1 MSQRVYKAHNSNAS
15 LGRGIAMTRGRWGI
29 LLAGLCLGASAARA
43 DLALL
48 LEEPF
53 GQFGGMTPTGHA
65 AIYLSRVCAASPV
78 SLRRCHQ
85 GEPGAVISRY
95 HRVAGYD
102 WIAIP
107 VIPYLYAVDRAEQ
120 IPREVGDADVASL
133 RDDYRRR
140 HLEKIVPDSSD
151 GMAPEG
157 DWIQLVGAAYDRTM
171 YTYEIHTTEEQDD
184 KFIQL
189 LNSQANK
196 TDFHLLS
203 HNCADF
209 AREAINFYYPKAIHR
224 SLIADVG
231 IMTPKQAAKSLARYA
246 KRHPAMQLSSF
257 EIPQVPGTVERS
269 RPVRGVLEALV
280 KSKKYIL
287 PLAPLALMHPYFGG
301 SLVVAWIQGGHFN
314 PRSIVGNAAA
324 EAEPG
329 IIARYLQSPEIG
341 APVVAPAD

>member
-1 MSQRVYKAHNSNAS
+1 MLR
-15 LGRGIAMTRGRWGI
+15 RRWEI
-29 LLAGLCLGASAARA
+29 LLIGLWLGTSAARA
-43 DLALL
+43 DIALL

-65 AIYLSRVCAASPV
+65 AIYFSRVCAASPV
-78 SLRRCHQ
+78 TLRRCNK
-85 GEPGAVISRY
+85 GELGAVVSRY
-95 HRVAGYD
+95 HRVGGYD

-120 IPREVGDADVASL
+120 IPQEVGDGDVASL

-140 HLEKIVPDSSD
+140 HLAKMVPDTSD

-157 DWIQLVGAAYDRTM
+157 DWIQLVGSAYDRTM
-171 YTYEIHTTEEQDD
+171 YTYEIRTSEDQDD

-189 LNSQANK
+189 LNSRANK
-196 TDFHLLS
+196 TSFRLLS

-209 AREAINFYYPKAIHR
+209 AREAINFYYPNAVHR
-224 SLIADVG
+224 SLIADAG
-231 IMTPKQAAKSLARYA
+231 IMTPKQAAKSLLRYA
-246 KRHPAMQLSSF
+246 KRHPALELSSF
-257 EIPQVPGTVERS
+257 EIPQVPGPVERS

-287 PLAPLALMHPYFGG
+287 PLAPLALLHPYFGG

-314 PRSIVGNAAA
+314 PRSIVGNLGA
-324 EAEPG
+324 ENEPG
-329 IIARYLQSPEIG
+329 VIARFQQSQEQEM
-341 APVVAPAD
+341 ASPAVPLAD

>member
-1 MSQRVYKAHNSNAS
+1 MNRRRS
-15 LGRGIAMTRGRWGI
+15 GI
-29 LLAGLCLGASAARA
+29 LLIGLWLGTAAARA

-78 SLRRCHQ
+78 SLRRCGK

-107 VIPYLYAVDRAEQ
+107 VIPYLYAVDRADQ
-120 IPREVGDADVASL
+120 IPREVGDGDVALL

-140 HLEKIVPDSSD
+140 RLEKIVPDTSD

-157 DWIQLVGAAYDRTM
+157 DWIQLVGAAYDRTI
-171 YTYEIHTTEEQDD
+171 YTYEIHTSEDQDD

-196 TDFHLLS
+196 TSFRLLS

-209 AREAINFYYPKAIHR
+209 AREAINFYYPKAVHR
-224 SLIADVG
+224 SFIADAG

-246 KRHPAMQLSSF
+246 KRHPALQLAGF

-314 PRSIVGNAAA
+314 PRSIVGNADS

-329 IIARYLQSPEIG
+329 IIARFLPSPEIDSP
-341 APVVAPAD
+341 AVAPAD

>member
-1 MSQRVYKAHNSNAS
+1 MN
-15 LGRGIAMTRGRWGI
+15 RGRSGI
-29 LLAGLCLGASAARA
+29 ILIGLLLGTSAARA

-48 LEEPF
+48 LQEPF

-65 AIYLSRVCAASPV
+65 AIYLSRVCAASPIT
-78 SLRRCHQ
+78 LRRCAK

-95 HRVAGYD
+95 HRVAGFD

-107 VIPYLYAVDRAEQ
+107 VIPYLYAVERAEQ
-120 IPREVGDADVASL
+120 IPQEVGDGDVASL

-140 HLEKIVPDSSD
+140 HLEQFVPDTSD
-151 GMAPEG
+151 GLAPEG
-157 DWIQLVGAAYDRTM
+157 DWIQLVGASYDRTI
-171 YTYEIHTTEEQDD
+171 YTYEIRTSEDQDD

-189 LNSQANK
+189 FNARVNK
-196 TDFHLLS
+196 TDFSLLS

-231 IMTPKQAAKSLARYA
+231 IMTPKQAAKSLVRYA
-246 KRHPAMQLSSF
+246 KRHPALQLSGF

-280 KSKKYIL
+280 KSKRYIL
-287 PLAPLALMHPYFGG
+287 PLAPLALLHPYFGG
-301 SLVVAWIQGGHFN
+301 TLVVAWIQGGHFN
-314 PRSIVGNAAA
+314 PRSIVGNADS

-329 IIARYLQSPEIG
+329 IIARFLQYQETASPAI
-341 APVVAPAD
+341 VPAD

>member
-1 MSQRVYKAHNSNAS
+1 MFRRQ
-15 LGRGIAMTRGRWGI
+15 LGI
-29 LLAGLCLGASAARA
+29 LLVSLWLGTSAARA
-43 DLALL
+43 DMALL

-78 SLRRCHQ
+78 SLRRCNK
-85 GEPGAVISRY
+85 GELGSVISRY

-120 IPREVGDADVASL
+120 IPQEVGDGDIASL

-140 HLEKIVPDSSD
+140 HLEKFVPDTSD

-157 DWIQLVGAAYDRTM
+157 DWTQLVGSSYDRTI
-171 YTYEIHTTEEQDD
+171 YTYEIRTSEEQDD
-184 KFIQL
+184 RLIQL
-189 LNSQANK
+189 LNSRSNNVS
-196 TDFHLLS
+196 FRLLS

-209 AREAINFYYPKAIHR
+209 AREAINFYYPGAVHR
-224 SLIADVG
+224 SLIADAG
-231 IMTPKQAAKSLARYA
+231 IMTPKQTAKSLVRYA
-246 KRHPAMQLSSF
+246 KRHPVLQLSAF
-257 EIPQVPGTVERS
+257 EIPQVPGTMERS

-280 KSKKYIL
+280 KTKKYIL
-287 PLAPLALMHPYFGG
+287 PLAPLALMHPYLGG

-314 PRSIVGNAAA
+314 PRSIVGNLGDNQ
-324 EAEPG
+324 PG
-329 IIARYLQSPEIG
+329 VIARFEQSQEIASPG
-341 APVVAPAD
+341 TAPAD

>member
-1 MSQRVYKAHNSNAS
+1 MNRRRS
-15 LGRGIAMTRGRWGI
+15 GI
-29 LLAGLCLGASAARA
+29 LLIGLWLGTSVARA

-65 AIYLSRVCAASPV
+65 AIYLSRVCAATPV
-78 SLRRCHQ
+78 SLRRCNQ
-85 GEPGAVISRY
+85 GELGAVISRY
-95 HRVAGYD
+95 HRVGGYD

-120 IPREVGDADVASL
+120 IPQEVGDGDVASL
-133 RDDYRRR
+133 RDNYRRR
-140 HLEKIVPDSSD
+140 HLAKIVPDTSD
-151 GMAPEG
+151 GIAPEG
-157 DWIQLVGAAYDRTM
+157 DWIQLIGSAYDRTI
-171 YTYEIHTTEEQDD
+171 YTYEIRTSEDQDD

-189 LNSQANK
+189 LNSQVNK
-196 TDFHLLS
+196 TNFRLLS

-209 AREAINFYYPKAIHR
+209 AREAINFYYPKAVHR
-224 SLIADVG
+224 SLIADAG

-246 KRHPAMQLSSF
+246 KRHPTLQLSGF

-280 KSKKYIL
+280 KSKRYIL
-287 PLAPLALMHPYFGG
+287 PLAPLALMHPYLGG

-314 PRSIVGNAAA
+314 PRSIVGNVNT

-329 IIARYLQSPEIG
+329 IIARFLQSPGIDSPALIPPIDPSAAG
-341 APVVAPAD
+341 ALPAVMNQ

>member
-1 MSQRVYKAHNSNAS
+1 MLR
-15 LGRGIAMTRGRWGI
+15 RRWEI
-29 LLAGLCLGASAARA
+29 LLIGLWLGTSAARA
-43 DLALL
+43 DIALL

-65 AIYLSRVCAASPV
+65 AIYFSRVCAASPV
-78 SLRRCHQ
+78 TLRRCNK
-85 GEPGAVISRY
+85 GELGAVVSRY
-95 HRVAGYD
+95 HRVGGYD

-120 IPREVGDADVASL
+120 IPQEVGDGDVASL

-140 HLEKIVPDSSD
+140 HLAKMVPDTSD

-157 DWIQLVGAAYDRTM
+157 DWIQLVGSAYDRTM
-171 YTYEIHTTEEQDD
+171 YTYEIRTSEDQDD

-189 LNSQANK
+189 LNSRANK
-196 TDFHLLS
+196 TSFRLLS

-209 AREAINFYYPKAIHR
+209 AREAINFYYPNAVHR
-224 SLIADVG
+224 SLIADAG
-231 IMTPKQAAKSLARYA
+231 IMTPKQAAKSLLRYA
-246 KRHPAMQLSSF
+246 KRHPALELSSF

-287 PLAPLALMHPYFGG
+287 PLAPLALLHPYFGG

-314 PRSIVGNAAA
+314 PRSIVGNLGA
-324 EAEPG
+324 ENEPG
-329 IIARYLQSPEIG
+329 VIARFQQSQEQEM
-341 APVVAPAD
+341 ASPAVPLAD